1 MDKVMEKWNE
11 ILQMVEDEQNG
22 KIICERIIS
31 FDETPKSLWL
41 KFENMEEYTKH
52 ESTIMQLLR
61 SSDGNNDVVIY
72 ISSTKQMKKLGR
84 NFTVNADTELV
95 GKLQAVIGTENVK
108 IVEKNI
114 EKS

>member
-1 MDKVMEKWNE
+1 
-11 ILQMVEDEQNG
+11 
-22 KIICERIIS
+22 
-31 FDETPKSLWL
+31 
-41 KFENMEEYTKH
+41 MEEYTKH
-52 ESTIMQLLR
+52 ESTIMRLLR

>member
-1 MDKVMEKWNE
+1 
-11 ILQMVEDEQNG
+11 
-22 KIICERIIS
+22 
-31 FDETPKSLWL
+31 
-41 KFENMEEYTKH
+41 
-52 ESTIMQLLR
+52 MQLLR

>member
-1 MDKVMEKWNE
+1 
-11 ILQMVEDEQNG
+11 
-22 KIICERIIS
+22 
-31 FDETPKSLWL
+31 
-41 KFENMEEYTKH
+41 MEEYTKH
-52 ESTIMQLLR
+52 GSTIMQLLR

-84 NFTVNADTELV
+84 NFTVNADMELV

>member
-1 MDKVMEKWNE
+1 
-11 ILQMVEDEQNG
+11 
-22 KIICERIIS
+22 
-31 FDETPKSLWL
+31 
-41 KFENMEEYTKH
+41 
-52 ESTIMQLLR
+52 
-61 SSDGNNDVVIY
+61 
-72 ISSTKQMKKLGR
+72 MKKLGR